1 MLLEML
7 WGMPRVRQK
16 DRGVTSVFMR
26 AVLLICFLFACVA
39 SCASQKDMVHLNK
52 QVNALYRQTK
62 EDGERS
68 ERIIGEL
75 EEILKEHEDEQWELR
90 MAIGEL
96 EYKLNEFEE
105 LITQQNSRQSELE
118 QQLVKTRELQEA
130 ERTQLEEM
138 LKARDTEQDKKIRE
152 LERSFEIK
160 EAKRTQLE
168 ETFKAWIAQH
178 EEMLKA
184 RDTEQEAK
192 RQEALE
198 VIKSEQDSLRTT
210 IAQLQADLLGV
221 RENIQVLTGQ
231 IEENNYLIKST
242 IEKDTTKT
250 DVMASQLNELSL
262 ITEDFRL
269 ITEDFRS
276 RLEVLEDYVS
286 AEIEAKK
293 QDALQEKSSPPEQ
306 KGETES
312 PAPQQRELTESEL
325 YDRALGYYRD
335 GRHTEAMADFNDFLR
350 RYPESQLADNA
361 HFWIG
366 ESYRAQGEY
375 EQAIL
380 AYQKVI
386 NDYPKGNKVPVAMLH
401 QGLAFEKIE
410 DPTTADLVFKKLVKE
425 FPKTREAEIAQKR
438 LQRTR

>member
-1 MLLEML
+1 
-7 WGMPRVRQK
+7 MPRVRQK

-26 AVLLICFLFACVA
+26 AFLLIFFVFACIA

-75 EEILKEHEDEQWELR
+75 EEILREHEDEQWELSE
-90 MAIGEL
+90 AVAEL
-96 EYKLNEFEE
+96 ESRRKELEE
-105 LITQQNSRQSELE
+105 VVARQASRQIELE
-118 QQLVKTRELQEA
+118 RQVAKTRELQETEQA
-130 ERTQLEEM
+130 QLEEM
-138 LKARDTEQDKKIRE
+138 LKAW
-152 LERSFEIK
+152 
-160 EAKRTQLE
+160 EAKLEEKQRKLE
-168 ETFKAWIAQH
+168 ETFKIRIAEQ
-178 EEMLKA
+178 E
-184 RDTEQEAK
+184 TEQ
-192 RQEALE
+192 QEFLQTLKE
-198 VIKSEQDSLRTT
+198 DQDSLRTT
-210 IAQLQADLLGV
+210 VAQLQADLLGV

-231 IEENNYLIKST
+231 IEESNYLIKSA
-242 IEKDTTKT
+242 IEKDMTKT
-250 DVMASQLNELSL
+250 DAMASQLNELSL

-293 QDALQEKSSPPEQ
+293 QKALQEKSSPPEQ

-312 PAPQQRELTESEL
+312 SAPQKRELTESEL
-325 YDRALGYYRD
+325 YDRALGYHRD
-335 GRHTEAMADFNDFLR
+335 GRHMEAMADFNDFLK
-350 RYPESQLADNA
+350 RYPQSGLADNA

-366 ESYRAQGEY
+366 ESYRVQGAY
-375 EQAIL
+375 EEAIL

-401 QGLAFEKIE
+401 QGISFEKI
-410 DPTTADLVFKKLVKE
+410 DDTTTAELVFKKLVKN
-425 FPKTREAEIAQKR
+425 FPKTREAEIAKKR
-438 LQRTR
+438 LQRAR